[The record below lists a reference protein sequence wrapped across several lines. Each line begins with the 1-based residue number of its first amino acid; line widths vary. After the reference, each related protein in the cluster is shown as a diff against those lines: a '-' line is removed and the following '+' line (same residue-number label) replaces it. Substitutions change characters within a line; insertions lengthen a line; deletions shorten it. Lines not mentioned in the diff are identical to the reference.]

1 MSQFITLDKKS
12 SDFNRYLR
20 GTFSKTQR
28 ALPVKSLNVNT
39 EQESITFQI
48 VELSDIKKPSFF
60 TTWMKALRPRSFLM
74 VLFPMFLI
82 ASKNIVDNT
91 TIDPETLF
99 LATLGV
105 LFLFAAF
112 NLRND
117 YVDHMKGFDRIDPQL
132 GSRTIQAGWLTAES
146 VRKVGNWFL
155 FFTFLL
161 AFPIFMAFPQV
172 LYFVV
177 LAAMIS
183 YLVLYRVHFSFKEV
197 AGGELGI
204 LLLVGPLL
212 TSGYEFSFTG
222 VVRPETLVIG
232 LIWGGMVLLPI
243 HLRNLELIVSQ
254 SQAGLHNM
262 VNYFGFDKGKRLI
275 AYWWIFC
282 FGGFVGYHYEYA
294 GFFWCWFY
302 TFFMGFVTILFL
314 QDLSH
319 LKSPAGSRMLA
330 LRNKGNY
337 LLSFIM
343 GLWVI
348 EILWYLIYEF

>member
-1 MSQFITLDKKS
+1 MSHFVTLDKKS
-12 SDFNRYLR
+12 PGFNKYLR

-39 EQESITFQI
+39 EQESVTFQI
-48 VELSDIKKPSFF
+48 VDVSEIEKPSAFMI
-60 TTWMKALRPRSFLM
+60 WVKAFRPRSFLI

-82 ASKNIVDNT
+82 ASKNIVDINVL
-91 TIDPETLF
+91 DPETLF
-99 LATLGV
+99 LATIGV
-105 LFLFAAF
+105 LFLFTAF

-132 GSRTIQAGWLTAES
+132 GSRPIQAGWLTAES
-146 VRKVGNWFL
+146 VRKAGHWFL
-155 FFTFLL
+155 FLSFVL
-161 AFPIFMAFPQV
+161 AFPIFIAFPHV
-172 LYFVV
+172 LYFVL
-177 LAAMIS
+177 LAALIS
-183 YLVLYRVHFSFKEV
+183 YLALYRVRFSFKEA

-204 LLLVGPLL
+204 FLLVGPLL

-222 VVRPETLVIG
+222 TVRIETLVIG
-232 LIWGGMVLLPI
+232 FIWGGMVLLPI

-275 AYWWIFC
+275 GYWWILC
-282 FGGFVGYHYEYA
+282 LGGFIGYHYEYA
-294 GFFWCWFY
+294 GAFWCWFY
-302 TFFMGFVTILFL
+302 GLCMTFVSILFL

-330 LRNKGNY
+330 LRNKGKY
-337 LLSFIM
+337 LLAFVM

-348 EILWYLIYEF
+348 EIVWYLLYEF